1 MADGATAGPRACVLR
16 SGVSVEVLEYRFEVR
31 GAPAGGQ
38 VVRTR
43 ARAEDVHLEVD
54 ATFDA
59 PVGDARVQQ
68 LSRSDPDDHHSHAF
82 VETTKDRSGERKV
95 RVAFDAEQGLVV
107 MKRGDDQADVPYVEP
122 FRDPLSM
129 LHELRHA
136 DPDRELLRI
145 PMLGNTVEAHLVE
158 TREVATDLGPV
169 LARGYQLFPGGSRVW
184 IEVAEPHRVAK
195 VRQRTPSGVLDAIL
209 VREEHDTRLPGW
221 DAESGAGRKRGRR
234 RRRRGRGGRS
244 RSKNRSSSA

>member
-1 MADGATAGPRACVLR
+1 MLR

-43 ARAEDVHLEVD
+43 ARKDDVHLEVD

-59 PVGDARVQQ
+59 PVGDARVRQ
-68 LSRSDPDDHHSHAF
+68 LSRSDPRDHHSHEF
-82 VETTKDRSGERKV
+82 VETTKDRSGDRKV
-95 RVAFDAEQGLVV
+95 RIAFDADQGLVTLD
-107 MKRGDDQADVPYVEP
+107 RGDDRADVPYLEP

-136 DPDRELLRI
+136 DPARTLLRI
-145 PMLGNTVEAHLVE
+145 PMLGNAVEAHLLE
-158 TREVATDLGPV
+158 TTEVATDLGPI
-169 LARGYQLFPGGSRVW
+169 LARSYQLVPGGSRVW
-184 IEVAEPHRVAK
+184 VEDAEPHRIVK
-195 VRQRTPSGVLDAIL
+195 VRQRTPTGALDAIL
-209 VREEHDTRLPGW
+209 VREESDTRLPGW
-221 DAESGAGRKRGRR
+221 DAESGSGRKRGRR

-244 RSKNRSSSA
+244 RSKNRSSGA